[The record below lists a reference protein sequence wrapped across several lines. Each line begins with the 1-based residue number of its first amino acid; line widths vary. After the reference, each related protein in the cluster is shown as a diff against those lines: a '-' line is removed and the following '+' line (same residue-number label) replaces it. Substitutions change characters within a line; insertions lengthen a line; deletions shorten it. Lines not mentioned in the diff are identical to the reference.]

1 MTILVGH
8 QVLQGDLART
18 VQTVLF
24 VSAINTLVQTFLGT
38 RLPVIMGNSFYFL
51 AMTLSI
57 VQRAG
62 IADYP
67 DPHEVPN
74 PILYI
79 SFLNPPRKSGRVIAL
94 LSEIIILYVYAD
106 VAVLLPV

>member
-1 MTILVGH
+1 MYLCVCVWRMTISVGH
-8 QVLQGDLART
+8 QFLQGDLART

-24 VSAINTLVQTFLGT
+24 VSGINTLIQTFLGT

-74 PILYI
+74 PEFHL
-79 SFLNPPRKSGRVIAL
+79 F
-94 LSEIIILYVYAD
+94 
-106 VAVLLPV
+106 